1 MLTGAVTSATAAD
14 PRAWRRI
21 VAAFLLI
28 GAAHVLVGRTTHAL
42 HVIHLVFGA
51 AYLLPIVAAAAWLG
65 RRQAVLLA
73 VASGAVY
80 LLHAGVPWTDERMES
95 ANRAL
100 LAAVFIFVGAVA
112 GTLVEAA
119 ERERQARREVERVAQ
134 RDAMVQS
141 LAGLSGALRERDD
154 GTAAHCERVAS
165 VAARLGL
172 AMGLPSDRVHLLRL
186 AAVVHDVGKIGV
198 RDDVLLKPGALT
210 QEERLRIERHP
221 RIAAQILRPIR
232 GAEEIAEIV
241 SCHHECLDGS
251 GYPEGLVG
259 ERIPLLARVLSVADV
274 YAALLER
281 RPYKEGL
288 PPEAVLPRMRALEGK
303 LDPSCLAALERLVA
317 SGGLADV
324 S

>member
-1 MLTGAVTSATAAD
+1 MRAGPATSATKAN
-14 PRAWRRI
+14 PSAWRRI
-21 VAAFLLI
+21 GSAFLAV
-28 GAAHVLVGRTTHAL
+28 GAAHVLVGRVTHGQ

-73 VASGAVY
+73 AASGAVY
-80 LLHAGVPWTDERMES
+80 LLHAGVAWAAEPMES

-119 ERERQARREVERVAQ
+119 ERERRARREVERLAQ

-141 LAGLSGALRERDD
+141 LASLSGALRERDD
-154 GTAAHCERVAS
+154 GTAAHCERVAR

-172 AMGLPSDRVHLLRL
+172 ALGLPSDRVHLLRL

-198 RDDVLLKPGALT
+198 RDDVLLKPGELT

-221 RIAAQILRPIR
+221 GIAAQILRPIK
-232 GAEEIAEIV
+232 GAEELAEIV

-251 GYPEGLVG
+251 GYPEGLEG
-259 ERIPLLARVLSVADV
+259 DRIPLLARVLSVADV

-288 PPEAVLPRMRALEGK
+288 PPEAALSRMRALGGK